1 VKSVSDQNMA
11 PLEALLCQLRECLE
25 EPHSHLLELFDAFAD
40 EARYGRRLLASSL
53 RRLPRGARIL
63 EVGGGLMLLSTA
75 LQCEG
80 FEVTAV
86 EPVGSGFSAF
96 HELQA
101 IVLAHAVACGH
112 APQVL
117 RQRVEDIDLESQ
129 FDFAF
134 SINVMEHV
142 DDIDLT
148 IRRVL
153 EALRGTSAYRFTCPN
168 YLFPYEPH
176 FNILALPSKAL
187 TGKLMR
193 RWIDQSTRVYDRE
206 GMWASLNWITVPRVR
221 RAVRAIPCA
230 RLQFHSEIL
239 SDILERVVHDD
250 RFAARRSLWIRRLV
264 TLAVAVGMHRLLA
277 KLPASLLPVMD
288 CSVERVAT

>member
-1 VKSVSDQNMA
+1 MKSVSDSNMA
-11 PLEALLCQLRECLE
+11 PLEELLCQLRECLDE
-25 EPHSHLLELFDAFAD
+25 RYSHLLELFDAFAD
-40 EARYGRRLLASSL
+40 EARYGRRLLAGSL
-53 RRLPRGARIL
+53 DRLPRGGRIL
-63 EVGGGLMLLSTA
+63 EVGGGLMLLSAA
-75 LQCEG
+75 LQREG

-101 IVLAHAVACGH
+101 IVLSHAVASGH

-117 RQRVEDIDLESQ
+117 RQRVEDIELESQ

-142 DDIDLT
+142 DDVDLT

-153 EALRGTSAYRFTCPN
+153 EALRETSVYRFTCPN

-193 RWIDQSTRVYDRE
+193 RWIDHSSRVYDPE
-206 GMWASLNWITVPRVR
+206 GMWASLNWITVPKVR
-221 RAVRAIPCA
+221 RAVRAIPYA
-230 RLQFHSEIL
+230 RLLFHGEIL
-239 SDILERVVHDD
+239 SDAFERVVHDD
-250 RFAARRSLWIRRLV
+250 RFAARRSLWIRSLV
-264 TLAVAVGMHRLLA
+264 TLAVAFGMHRLLA
-277 KLPASLLPVMD
+277 KLPASVMPVMD
-288 CSVERVAT
+288 CSVERIAA